1 MNKNNNGYSKPQTRK
16 SEALRASQRVKDMNN
31 KIIDQYN
38 LSDQNANVRP
48 LTEEGKL
55 RIIALGGNAETGSNN
70 MILLEYGNDA
80 VVIDAGFNLSVDL
93 PGVNYGI

>member
-38 LSDQNANVRP
+38 LSDQKDVKNANVRP
-48 LTEEGKL
+48 LTEEGKF
-55 RIIALGGNAETGSNN
+55 S
-70 MILLEYGNDA
+70 ILYQINR
-80 VVIDAGFNLSVDL
+80 VS
-93 PGVNYGI
+93 